1 MKTDPVAPGS
11 FNLNDLLADVDGL
24 NLAMALASDASLGV
38 SQVLVGAYESGG
50 SGPFRT
56 RDRFSNF
63 YTAMFGTP
71 LTLAERGLRLFRYTG
86 DAELSSVRAG
96 LLLPHLLGTISDD
109 TIGSLVAGFG
119 DALDRY
125 R

>member
-1 MKTDPVAPGS
+1 
-11 FNLNDLLADVDGL
+11 
-24 NLAMALASDASLGV
+24 
-38 SQVLVGAYESGG
+38 
-50 SGPFRT
+50 
-56 RDRFSNF
+56 
-63 YTAMFGTP
+63 MFGTP
-71 LTLAERGLRLFRYTG
+71 LTLAERGLQLFRYTG

-119 DALDRY
+119 DVLDRY